1 MGLSAFLAGGR
12 DGRRSCRPFV
22 APLSP
27 LCRGFVG
34 ALSGL
39 CQVADVFK
47 TQRGA

>member
-1 MGLSAFLAGGR
+1 MGEAL
-12 DGRRSCRPFV
+12 V

-27 LCRGFVG
+27 LCRPFVG